1 MLNPRFDFLTLFK
14 KLPTVNAHDKESNL
28 SQYKKKKILKKTLM
42 LLKYIYLTKR
52 SMELIALNLTCTKK
66 ESRRILTE

>member
-28 SQYKKKKILKKTLM
+28 SQYKKIFKKKP
-42 LLKYIYLTKR
+42 
-52 SMELIALNLTCTKK
+52 
-66 ESRRILTE
+66 